1 MAAGLW
7 TLSSSEPG
15 RFPAHRP
22 PLAPAPSAGEAE
34 DRVALRS
41 VVLQAE
47 QGQIQIHTENIFPI
61 IKKAVYSGHEVFLRE
76 LVSNGV
82 DAISKRRMA
91 AMAGD
96 CSEGPEGKISIRID
110 REAKT
115 LTISDN
121 GIGMSADEVKRY
133 INQVAFSSAEDFLE
147 KYKSESDAIIG
158 HFGLGFYS
166 SFMVAKQVELVT
178 LSAREGSEAVCWS
191 CDGSPSFNLE
201 GAERSE
207 PGTDVVLHLM
217 EEELEYIEPA
227 RIKTLITTY
236 CDFMPVEV
244 QLEGETVN
252 KREAPWRKSARDLK
266 DEDYIELY
274 RYLYPFQGDPL
285 LWVHLNT
292 DYPYNLQG
300 ILYFPKFTGR
310 ADWEKGEI
318 RLYCN
323 QVFVSDSIKEVVPRY
338 LLPLR
343 GVIDSPD
350 IPLNVSRSALQT
362 DRRVRSIGGFVAK
375 KVGDRLKELHRD
387 DPKRYAEIW
396 ESLAPFIKIGA
407 MEDEKFADQVAELV
421 LFGTTAPAKEQ
432 PAGDQDGD
440 AWSDVSKVIDP
451 IPGEGGKA
459 YTTLSG
465 YRARLDAA
473 HDKRILYC
481 TDEAAQA
488 GALALWKSQGAEVL
502 LADTFI
508 DSQFIPWLEYRHE
521 ELKFQRVD
529 AELDDSLQEKDSE
542 LADAEGKDAS
552 EKLRELFKAALAND
566 KVTIQVQ
573 SLKGDTAPA
582 ALILLPEQMRRIND
596 MGALMEQRLPGL
608 PEHHVLLV
616 NRRHRLVE
624 GLLKLSAG
632 SVITTPGAGA
642 AASPSQQLAD
652 DLGRHLY
659 EMARLAVGGLEPNEL
674 AGFQQRS
681 ADLMGRLME
690 RGL

>member
-1 MAAGLW
+1 MA
-7 TLSSSEPG
+7 
-15 RFPAHRP
+15 
-22 PLAPAPSAGEAE
+22 
-34 DRVALRS
+34 
-41 VVLQAE
+41 VLE

-96 CSEGPEGKISIRID
+96 CGEGPEGLVSIRID

-147 KYKSESDAIIG
+147 KYKREDDAIIG

-166 SFMVAKQVELVT
+166 SFMVAARVELIS
-178 LSAREGSEAVCWS
+178 LSATPGAEAVRWS
-191 CDGSPSFNLE
+191 CDGSPNFSLE
-201 GAERSE
+201 SGERAE
-207 PGTDVVLHLM
+207 PGTDVILHLQ

-227 RIKTLITTY
+227 RIRSLITTY
-236 CDFMPVEV
+236 CDFLPVAV

-252 KREAPWRKSARDLK
+252 KREAPWRQSPRDLT
-266 DEDYIELY
+266 ENDYIALY

-292 DYPYNLQG
+292 DYPYTLQG
-300 ILYFPKFTGR
+300 ILYFPKITGR

-387 DPKRYAEIW
+387 EPARYAEIW
-396 ESLAPFIKIGA
+396 EGIAPFIKIGA
-407 MEDEKFADQVAELV
+407 MEDEKFADQVAELI
-421 LFGTTAPAKEQ
+421 LFGTTAAAVEP
-432 PAGDQDGD
+432 
-440 AWSDVSKVIDP
+440 DP
-451 IPGEGGKA
+451 VAVGEKA

-465 YRARLDAA
+465 YRSRLESSENQ
-473 HDKRILYC
+473 RILYC

-488 GALALWKSQGAEVL
+488 GPLALWQGQGAEVL
-502 LADTFI
+502 LADTLI
-508 DSQFIPWLEYRHE
+508 DAQFIPWLEDRHG

-529 AELDDSLQEKDSE
+529 AELDASIQEQESSLSDADGSDS
-542 LADAEGKDAS
+542 S
-552 EKLRELFKAALAND
+552 EKLRELFKGALAND

-573 SLKGDTAPA
+573 ALKGENTPA
-582 ALILLPEQMRRIND
+582 ALILLPEQMRRLND
-596 MGALMEQRLPGL
+596 IGALMEQRLPGL
-608 PEHHVLLV
+608 PDHHVLVV
-616 NRRHRLVE
+616 NRRHPLVA
-624 GLLKLSAG
+624 GLQKLS
-632 SVITTPGAGA
+632 SGAVLTGVGTS
-642 AASPSQQLAD
+642 SPSQQLAQE
-652 DLGRHLY
+652 LSRHIY
-659 EMARLAVGGLEPNEL
+659 ELARLAVGGLEPNQL

>member
-1 MAAGLW
+1 M
-7 TLSSSEPG
+7 T
-15 RFPAHRP
+15 
-22 PLAPAPSAGEAE
+22 
-34 DRVALRS
+34 
-41 VVLQAE
+41 
-47 QGQIQIHTENIFPI
+47 
-61 IKKAVYSGHEVFLRE
+61 
-76 LVSNGV
+76 
-82 DAISKRRMA
+82 
-91 AMAGD
+91 
-96 CSEGPEGKISIRID
+96 
-110 REAKT
+110 
-115 LTISDN
+115 
-121 GIGMSADEVKRY
+121 ADEVKRY

-166 SFMVAKQVELVT
+166 SFMVAAQVELVT
-178 LSAREGSEAVCWS
+178 LSAREGSEAVRWS
-191 CDGSPSFNLE
+191 CDGSPRFSLE
-201 GAERSE
+201 AATRGE
-207 PGTDVVLHLM
+207 PGTDVILHLM

-227 RIKTLITTY
+227 RIRTLITTY

-244 QLEGETVN
+244 QLEGELVN
-252 KREAPWRKSARDLK
+252 KREAPWRKSPRDLS
-266 DEDYIELY
+266 DNDYIELY

-318 RLYCN
+318 KLYCN

-375 KVGDRLKELHRD
+375 KVADRLKELHRD
-387 DPKRYAEIW
+387 EPRRYAEIW

-407 MEDEKFADQVAELV
+407 MEDDKFADQVADLV
-421 LFGTTAPAKEQ
+421 LFGTTGVAAE
-432 PAGDQDGD
+432 GDNP
-440 AWSDVSKVIDP
+440 DP
-451 IPGEGGKA
+451 IPAEGGKA
-459 YTTLSG
+459 FTTLTG
-465 YRARLDAA
+465 YRSRLDGAN
-473 HDKRILYC
+473 DKRILYC
-481 TDEAAQA
+481 SDEAGQA

-521 ELKFQRVD
+521 DLKFQRVD
-529 AELDDSLQEKDSE
+529 AELDDTLQDKDSE
-542 LADAEGKDAS
+542 LADADGKDSS
-552 EKLRELFKAALAND
+552 EKLRDLFKAALADD

-573 SLKGDTAPA
+573 ALKGEQAPA

-608 PEHHVLLV
+608 PDHHVLLV

-632 SVITTPGAGA
+632 SVITGAGGS
-642 AASPSQQLAD
+642 SPSQQLAD
-652 DLGRHLY
+652 DLSRHLY
-659 EMARLAVGGLEPNEL
+659 EMARLAVGGLEPNQL

-681 ADLMGRLME
+681 SDLMGRLME

>member
-1 MAAGLW
+1 M
-7 TLSSSEPG
+7 
-15 RFPAHRP
+15 
-22 PLAPAPSAGEAE
+22 
-34 DRVALRS
+34 
-41 VVLQAE
+41 VLQAE

-96 CSEGPEGKISIRID
+96 CSEGSEGQIRIRID

-121 GIGMSADEVKRY
+121 GIGMTADEVKRY
-133 INQVAFSSAEDFLE
+133 INQVAFSSAEDVLE
-147 KYKSESDAIIG
+147 KYQQENDAIIG

-178 LSAREGSEAVCWS
+178 LSAREGSEAVRWS
-191 CDGSPSFNLE
+191 CDGSPNFSLE
-201 GAERSE
+201 AGERSE
-207 PGTDVVLHLM
+207 AGTDVILHLM

-227 RIKTLITTY
+227 RIRTLITTY

-252 KREAPWRKSARDLK
+252 KREAPWRKSPRDLT
-266 DEDYIELY
+266 DNDYIELY

-300 ILYFPKFTGR
+300 ILYFPKSTGR

-318 RLYCN
+318 KLYCN

-375 KVGDRLKELHRD
+375 KVGDRLKDLHRD

-407 MEDEKFADQVAELV
+407 MEDEKFADQVSELV
-421 LFGTTAPAKEQ
+421 LFGSTASA
-432 PAGDQDGD
+432 ADGD
-440 AWSDVSKVIDP
+440 SPDP
-451 IPGEGGKA
+451 IPGNEGKA
-459 YTTLSG
+459 YTTLGG
-465 YRARLDAA
+465 YRSRLDQAN
-473 HDKRILYC
+473 DKRILYC
-481 TDEAAQA
+481 TDEAGQA

-508 DSQFIPWLEYRHE
+508 DTQFIPWLEYRHN

-529 AELDDSLQEKDSE
+529 SELDDSLQDKDNELSDADGKDS
-542 LADAEGKDAS
+542 S
-552 EKLRELFKAALAND
+552 EKLRELFKTALAND

-573 SLKGDTAPA
+573 ALKGDQAPA

-608 PEHHVLLV
+608 PDHHVLLV
-616 NRRHRLVE
+616 NRRHALVE

-632 SVITTPGAGA
+632 SVLTTTGQ
-642 AASPSQQLAD
+642 SPSQQLAD
-652 DLGRHLY
+652 ALSRHVY
-659 EMARLAVGGLEPNEL
+659 EMARLAVGGLEPNQL

-681 ADLMGRLME
+681 CDLMGRLMQ
-690 RGL
+690 RGI

>member
-1 MAAGLW
+1 MA
-7 TLSSSEPG
+7 
-15 RFPAHRP
+15 
-22 PLAPAPSAGEAE
+22 
-34 DRVALRS
+34 
-41 VVLQAE
+41 VLE
-47 QGQIQIHTENIFPI
+47 EKGQIQIHTENIFPI

-91 AMAGD
+91 AMGGD
-96 CSEGPEGKISIRID
+96 CNEGADGLISIRID
-110 REAKT
+110 REAST

-121 GIGMSADEVKRY
+121 GIGMTADEVKRY
-133 INQVAFSSAEDFLE
+133 INQVAFSSAEEFLE
-147 KYKSESDAIIG
+147 KYKSENDAIIG

-178 LSAREGSEAVCWS
+178 LSARSGAEAVRWS
-191 CDGSPSFNLE
+191 CDGSPQFSLE
-201 GAERSE
+201 AAERSE
-207 PGTDVVLHLM
+207 PGTDVILHLM
-217 EEELEYIEPA
+217 EEELEYIEPS
-227 RIKTLITTY
+227 RIRTLVTTY
-236 CDFMPVEV
+236 CDFLPVEV

-252 KREAPWRKSARDLK
+252 RREAPWRKSPRELSD
-266 DEDYIELY
+266 DDYIQFY

-300 ILYFPKFTGR
+300 ILYFPRITGR

-318 RLYCN
+318 KLYCN

-387 DPKRYAEIW
+387 DPGRYAEMW
-396 ESLAPFIKIGA
+396 DSLAPFIKIGA
-407 MEDEKFADQVAELV
+407 MEDEKFADQVADLV
-421 LFGTTAPAKEQ
+421 LFGTTAPAGEGEN
-432 PAGDQDGD
+432 P
-440 AWSDVSKVIDP
+440 DP
-451 IPGEGGKA
+451 IPVDDRA
-459 YTTLSG
+459 YTTLAGFRS
-465 YRARLDAA
+465 RLAPDN
-473 HDKRILYC
+473 DKRILYC
-481 TDEAAQA
+481 TDEAGQA
-488 GALALWKSQGAEVL
+488 GALSLWRGQGAEVL
-502 LADTFI
+502 LADTLI
-508 DSQFIPWLEYRHE
+508 DSQFLPWLEMRHE

-529 AELDDSLQEKDSE
+529 AEIDESLQDQESE
-542 LADAEGKDAS
+542 LADAEGKDS
-552 EKLRELFKAALAND
+552 TERLRDLFKGALAND

-573 SLKGDTAPA
+573 ALKGENAPA

-608 PEHHVLLV
+608 PDHHVLLV
-616 NRRHRLVE
+616 NRRHPLVE

-632 SVITTPGAGA
+632 AVITAPTGSS
-642 AASPSQQLAD
+642 ASPSQQLAD

-659 EMARLAVGGLEPNEL
+659 EMARLAVGGLEPNQL

-681 ADLMGRLME
+681 SDLMGRLMQ

>member
-1 MAAGLW
+1 M
-7 TLSSSEPG
+7 
-15 RFPAHRP
+15 
-22 PLAPAPSAGEAE
+22 
-34 DRVALRS
+34 
-41 VVLQAE
+41 VLQAE

-96 CSEGPEGKISIRID
+96 CSEGPEGKIQIRIN
-110 REAKT
+110 REANT

-121 GIGMSADEVKRY
+121 GIGMDAEEVKRY

-147 KYKSESDAIIG
+147 KYKSENDAIIG

-178 LSAREGSEAVCWS
+178 LSAREGSEAVRWT
-191 CDGSPSFNLE
+191 CDGSPNFSLE
-201 GAERSE
+201 GAERAE
-207 PGTDVVLHLM
+207 PGTDVILHLM
-217 EEELEYIEPA
+217 EEELEYIEPS
-227 RIKTLITTY
+227 RIRTLITTY
-236 CDFMPVEV
+236 CDFLPVEV

-252 KREAPWRKSARDLK
+252 KRESPWRKSPRELSDN
-266 DEDYIELY
+266 DYIELY

-300 ILYFPKFTGR
+300 ILFFPKSSGR

-318 RLYCN
+318 KLYCN
-323 QVFVSDSIKEVVPRY
+323 NVFVSDSIKEVVPRY

-375 KVGDRLKELHRD
+375 KVADRLKQLHKD
-387 DPKRYAEIW
+387 EPKRYAEIW

-407 MEDEKFADQVAELV
+407 MEDDKFADQVADLV
-421 LFGTTAPAKEQ
+421 LFGTTAQPQEQ
-432 PAGDQDGD
+432 PTAADGEANDQNL
-440 AWSDVSKVIDP
+440 DP
-451 IPGEGGKA
+451 IPGENGKVF
-459 YTTLSG
+459 TTLAG
-465 YRARLDAA
+465 YRSRLSAE

-481 TDEAAQA
+481 SDEAGQA
-488 GALALWKSQGAEVL
+488 GPLALWKSQGAEVL

-508 DSQFIPWLEYRHE
+508 DTQFIPWLEYRHE

-529 AELDDSLQEKDSE
+529 SELDDSLQERESE
-542 LADAEGKDAS
+542 LADADGKDSS
-552 EKLRELFKAALAND
+552 EKVRELFKGALAND
-566 KVTIQVQ
+566 KITIQVQ
-573 SLKGDTAPA
+573 ALKGDNAPA

-596 MGALMEQRLPGL
+596 MGALMEQRLPSL
-608 PEHHVLLV
+608 PDHHVLLV
-616 NRRHRLVE
+616 NRKHPLVE

-632 SVITTPGAGA
+632 SVITTAGGDSGS
-642 AASPSQQLAD
+642 SPSQQLAD
-652 DLGRHLY
+652 DLSRHLY
-659 EMARLAVGGLEPNEL
+659 DLARLAVGGLEPNQL

-681 ADLMGRLME
+681 ADVMSRLMA

>member
-1 MAAGLW
+1 MV
-7 TLSSSEPG
+7 T
-15 RFPAHRP
+15 
-22 PLAPAPSAGEAE
+22 
-34 DRVALRS
+34 
-41 VVLQAE
+41 AE

-76 LVSNGV
+76 LVSNGT

-96 CSEGPEGKISIRID
+96 CSEGSEGLISITID

-121 GIGMSADEVKRY
+121 GIGMNADEVKRY
-133 INQVAFSSAEDFLE
+133 INQVAFSSAEEFLE
-147 KYKSESDAIIG
+147 KYKSEGDAIIG

-166 SFMVAKQVELVT
+166 SFMVANQVELVS
-178 LSAREGSEAVCWS
+178 LSAKPDSEAVRWS
-191 CDGSPSFNLE
+191 CDGSPNFSLE
-201 GAERSE
+201 AAERSE
-207 PGTDVVLHLM
+207 PGTDVILHLQ

-227 RIKTLITTY
+227 RLRTLINTY

-252 KREAPWRKSARDLK
+252 KREAPWRKSPRELS

-300 ILYFPKFTGR
+300 ILFFPKSTGR

-318 RLYCN
+318 KLYCN
-323 QVFVSDSIKEVVPRY
+323 QVFVSDSIKEVVPKY

-375 KVGDRLKELHRD
+375 KVGDRLKQLHRD
-387 DPKRYAEIW
+387 EPQRYAEIW

-421 LFGTTAPAKEQ
+421 LFGTTAAAAE
-432 PAGDQDGD
+432 GDN
-440 AWSDVSKVIDP
+440 ADP
-451 IPGEGGKA
+451 IAAEGGKCF
-459 YTTLSG
+459 TTLAN
-465 YRARLDAA
+465 YRTRLDASN
-473 HDKRILYC
+473 DKRILYC
-481 TDEAAQA
+481 TDEAGQA
-488 GALALWKSQGAEVL
+488 GALALWKGQGAEVL

-508 DSQFIPWLEYRHE
+508 DTQFIPWLEYRHN
-521 ELKFQRVD
+521 ELTFQRVD
-529 AELDDSLQEKDSE
+529 AELDDSLQEQESNLSDADGKDSNE
-542 LADAEGKDAS
+542 S
-552 EKLRELFKAALAND
+552 LRDLFKGSLNND

-573 SLKGDTAPA
+573 ALKGDNAPA
-582 ALILLPEQMRRIND
+582 ALILLPEQMRRMND

-608 PEHHVLLV
+608 PDNHVLLV

-624 GLLKLSAG
+624 GLQKLKAG
-632 SVITTPGAGA
+632 ALVTGAGQ
-642 AASPSQQLAD
+642 SPSQELAEQLS
-652 DLGRHLY
+652 RHVY
-659 EMARLAVGGLEPNEL
+659 EMAKLAVGGLEPNEL

-681 ADLMGRLME
+681 CDLMGQLMD

>member
-1 MAAGLW
+1 M
-7 TLSSSEPG
+7 
-15 RFPAHRP
+15 
-22 PLAPAPSAGEAE
+22 
-34 DRVALRS
+34 
-41 VVLQAE
+41 LQAE

-178 LSAREGSEAVCWS
+178 LSAKGGSEAVRWS

-207 PGTDVVLHLM
+207 PGTDVILHLM

-252 KREAPWRKSARDLK
+252 KREAPWRKSPRDLT
-266 DEDYIELY
+266 DNDYIELY

-300 ILYFPKFTGR
+300 ILFFPKFTGR

-323 QVFVSDSIKEVVPRY
+323 NVFVSDSIKEVVPRY

-387 DPKRYAEIW
+387 EPKRYAEIW

-407 MEDEKFADQVAELV
+407 MEDEKFADQVANLV
-421 LFGTTAPAKEQ
+421 LFGTTAAAQEHPSAVD
-432 PAGDQDGD
+432 AGDQSGD
-440 AWSDVSKVIDP
+440 AWADGNTPVDP
-451 IPGEGGKA
+451 IPGADGKA
-459 YTTLSG
+459 YTTLAG
-465 YRARLDAA
+465 YRSRLDGAN
-473 HDKRILYC
+473 DKRILYC
-481 TDEAAQA
+481 TDEAGQA

-508 DSQFIPWLEYRHE
+508 DTQFIPWLEYRHE

-529 AELDDSLQEKDSE
+529 AELDDSLQEKESE
-542 LADAEGKDAS
+542 ISDADGKDAS
-552 EKLRELFKAALAND
+552 EKLRELFKTALNND
-566 KVTIQVQ
+566 QVTIQIQ
-573 SLKGDTAPA
+573 ALKGESAPA

-608 PEHHVLLV
+608 PDHHVLLV

-632 SVITTPGAGA
+632 SVITTPGAGSA
-642 AASPSQQLAD
+642 SSPSQQLAD
-652 DLGRHLY
+652 DLSRHLY
-659 EMARLAVGGLEPNEL
+659 EMARLAVGGLEPNQL

>member
-1 MAAGLW
+1 MA
-7 TLSSSEPG
+7 
-15 RFPAHRP
+15 
-22 PLAPAPSAGEAE
+22 
-34 DRVALRS
+34 
-41 VVLQAE
+41 VLE
-47 QGQIQIHTENIFPI
+47 EKGQIQIHTENIFPI

-91 AMAGD
+91 AMGGD
-96 CSEGPEGKISIRID
+96 CSEGTDGLISIRID
-110 REAKT
+110 REAST

-121 GIGMSADEVKRY
+121 GIGMTADEVKRY
-133 INQVAFSSAEDFLE
+133 INQVAFSSAEEFLE
-147 KYKSESDAIIG
+147 KYKSENDAIIG

-178 LSAREGSEAVCWS
+178 LSARSGAEAVRWS
-191 CDGSPSFNLE
+191 CDGSPQFSLE
-201 GAERSE
+201 AAERSE
-207 PGTDVVLHLM
+207 PGTDVILHLM
-217 EEELEYIEPA
+217 EEELEYIEPS
-227 RIKTLITTY
+227 RIRTLVTTY
-236 CDFMPVEV
+236 CDFLPVEV

-252 KREAPWRKSARDLK
+252 RREAPWRKSPRELSD
-266 DEDYIELY
+266 DDYIQFY

-300 ILYFPKFTGR
+300 ILYFPRITGR

-318 RLYCN
+318 KLYCN

-387 DPKRYAEIW
+387 DPGRYAEMW
-396 ESLAPFIKIGA
+396 DSLAPFIKIGA
-407 MEDEKFADQVAELV
+407 MEDEKFADQVADLV
-421 LFGTTAPAKEQ
+421 LFGTTAPAGEGEN
-432 PAGDQDGD
+432 P
-440 AWSDVSKVIDP
+440 DP
-451 IPGEGGKA
+451 IPVNDRA
-459 YTTLSG
+459 YTTLAGFRS
-465 YRARLDAA
+465 RLAPDN
-473 HDKRILYC
+473 DKRILYC
-481 TDEAAQA
+481 TDEAGQA
-488 GALALWKSQGAEVL
+488 GALSLWGGQGAEVL
-502 LADTFI
+502 LADTLI
-508 DSQFIPWLEYRHE
+508 DSQFLPWLEMRHD

-529 AELDDSLQEKDSE
+529 AELDESLQDQESE
-542 LADAEGKDAS
+542 LADAEGKDS
-552 EKLRELFKAALAND
+552 TERLRDLFKGALAND

-573 SLKGDTAPA
+573 ALKGDNAPA

-608 PEHHVLLV
+608 PDHHVLLV
-616 NRRHRLVE
+616 NRRHPLVE

-632 SVITTPGAGA
+632 AVITAPTGSS
-642 AASPSQQLAD
+642 ASPSQQLAD

-659 EMARLAVGGLEPNEL
+659 EMARLAVGGLEPNQL

-681 ADLMGRLME
+681 SDLMGRLMQ

>member
-1 MAAGLW
+1 M
-7 TLSSSEPG
+7 P
-15 RFPAHRP
+15 
-22 PLAPAPSAGEAE
+22 
-34 DRVALRS
+34 
-41 VVLQAE
+41 VLE
-47 QGQIQIHTENIFPI
+47 EKGQIQIHTENIFPI

-96 CSEGPEGKISIRID
+96 CSEGPEGVIQIRID
-110 REAKT
+110 REKKT

-121 GIGMSADEVKRY
+121 GIGMTADEVKRY

-147 KYKSESDAIIG
+147 KYKSEDDAIIG

-166 SFMVAKQVELVT
+166 SFMVAAQVELVS
-178 LSAREGSEAVCWS
+178 LSARQGSDAVRWS
-191 CDGSPSFNLE
+191 CDGSPSFSLE
-201 GAERSE
+201 SAERSE
-207 PGTDVVLHLM
+207 PGTDVILHLM
-217 EEELEYIEPA
+217 EEELEYLEPA
-227 RIKTLITTY
+227 RIRTLVSTY
-236 CDFMPVEV
+236 CDFLPVAV

-252 KREAPWRKSARDLK
+252 KREAPWRRSPRELS
-266 DEDYIELY
+266 ENDYIELY

-285 LWVHLNT
+285 LWVHLST
-292 DYPYNLQG
+292 DYPYTLQG
-300 ILYFPKFTGR
+300 ILYFPKSSGR

-318 RLYCN
+318 KLYCN

-375 KVGDRLKELHRD
+375 KVADRLKQLHRD
-387 DPKRYAEIW
+387 EPKRYAEIW

-421 LFGTTAPAKEQ
+421 LFGTTAPAASEAAGQ
-432 PAGDQDGD
+432 DANGEDGETPATL
-440 AWSDVSKVIDP
+440 DP
-451 IPGEGGKA
+451 IPGQDGRA
-459 YTTLSG
+459 YTTLAG
-465 YRARLDAA
+465 YRSRLDAA

-481 TDEAAQA
+481 TDEAGQA
-488 GALALWKSQGAEVL
+488 GALALWKAQGAEVL
-502 LADTFI
+502 LADSFI
-508 DSQFIPWLEYRHE
+508 DTQFIPWLEYRHE
-521 ELKFQRVD
+521 DLKFQRVD
-529 AELDDSLQEKDSE
+529 AELDDSLKEQESE
-542 LADAEGKDAS
+542 LADAEGKDSS
-552 EKLRELFKAALAND
+552 EKLRDLFRTALNND

-573 SLKGDTAPA
+573 ALKGEEAPA

-608 PEHHVLLV
+608 PDHHVLLV
-616 NRRHRLVE
+616 NRRHPLVE

-632 SVITTPGAGA
+632 AVITTPGAGG
-642 AASPSQQLAD
+642 ASPSQQLAD
-652 DLGRHLY
+652 DLACHVYDL
-659 EMARLAVGGLEPNEL
+659 ARLAVGGLEPNQL
-674 AGFQQRS
+674 SGFQQRS
-681 ADLMGRLME
+681 AELMGRLMQ

>member
-1 MAAGLW
+1 M
-7 TLSSSEPG
+7 G
-15 RFPAHRP
+15 RGIWAIPRRVPA
-22 PLAPAPSAGEAE
+22 
-34 DRVALRS
+34 
-41 VVLQAE
+41 VLQAE

-96 CSEGPEGKISIRID
+96 CSEGSDGKIQIRLD

-121 GIGMSADEVKRY
+121 GIGMTADEVKRY

-166 SFMVAKQVELVT
+166 SFMVAAQVELVT
-178 LSAREGSEAVCWS
+178 LSAREGSEAVRWS
-191 CDGSPSFNLE
+191 CDGSPRFSLE
-201 GAERSE
+201 AASRSE
-207 PGTDVVLHLM
+207 AGTDVILHLM

-252 KREAPWRKSARDLK
+252 KREAPWRKSPRDLS
-266 DEDYIELY
+266 DQDYIELY

-300 ILYFPKFTGR
+300 ILYFPKLTGR

-318 RLYCN
+318 KLYCN

-387 DPKRYAEIW
+387 EPKRYAEIW

-407 MEDEKFADQVAELV
+407 MEDDKFADQVADLV
-421 LFGTTAPAKEQ
+421 LFGTTSPAT
-432 PAGDQDGD
+432 D
-440 AWSDVSKVIDP
+440 ADSADP
-451 IPGEGGKA
+451 IPAEGGKTF
-459 YTTLSG
+459 TTLSG
-465 YRARLDAA
+465 YRSRLDAA
-473 HDKRILYC
+473 NDKRILYC
-481 TDEAAQA
+481 TDEAGQA

-508 DSQFIPWLEYRHE
+508 DSQFIPWLEYRHV

-529 AELDDSLQEKDSE
+529 AELDDTLQDKESE
-542 LADAEGKDAS
+542 LADAEGKDSS
-552 EKLRELFKAALAND
+552 EKLRDLFKAALADD

-573 SLKGDTAPA
+573 ALKGDNAPA

-608 PEHHVLLV
+608 PDHHVLLI
-616 NRRHRLVE
+616 NRRHKLVE

-632 SVITTPGAGA
+632 SVITGA
-642 AASPSQQLAD
+642 AGGSPSQQLAD
-652 DLGRHLY
+652 DLSRHLY
-659 EMARLAVGGLEPNEL
+659 EMARLAVGGLEPNQL

-681 ADLMGRLME
+681 SDLMGRLME

>member
-1 MAAGLW
+1 M
-7 TLSSSEPG
+7 
-15 RFPAHRP
+15 
-22 PLAPAPSAGEAE
+22 
-34 DRVALRS
+34 S
-41 VVLQAE
+41 VLE

-76 LVSNGV
+76 LVSNGT

-96 CSEGPEGKISIRID
+96 CSEGTEGLISIKID

-121 GIGMSADEVKRY
+121 GIGMNVDEVKRY
-133 INQVAFSSAEDFLE
+133 INQVAFSSAEEFLE
-147 KYKSESDAIIG
+147 KYKSEDDAIIG

-166 SFMVAKQVELVT
+166 SFMVASQVELVS
-178 LSAREGSEAVCWS
+178 LSARPNSEAVRWS
-191 CDGSPSFNLE
+191 CDGSPNFSLE
-201 GAERSE
+201 AAERSE
-207 PGTDVVLHLM
+207 PGTDVILHLQ

-227 RIKTLITTY
+227 RIRTLINTY

-252 KREAPWRKSARDLK
+252 KREAPWRKSPRELS

-300 ILYFPKFTGR
+300 ILYFPKSTGR

-318 RLYCN
+318 KLYCN
-323 QVFVSDSIKEVVPRY
+323 QVFVSDSIKEVVPKY

-375 KVGDRLKELHRD
+375 KVGDRLKQLHRD
-387 DPKRYAEIW
+387 EPARYAEIW

-421 LFGTTAPAKEQ
+421 LFGTTAA
-432 PAGDQDGD
+432 AGEGETP
-440 AWSDVSKVIDP
+440 DP
-451 IPGEGGKA
+451 VAAEGGKRF
-459 YTTLSG
+459 TTLAG
-465 YRARLDAA
+465 YRSRLDA
-473 HDKRILYC
+473 DNNKRILYC
-481 TDEAAQA
+481 TDEAGQA
-488 GALALWKSQGAEVL
+488 GALALWQGQGAEVL

-508 DSQFIPWLEYRHE
+508 DTQFIPWLEYRHE

-529 AELDDSLQEKDSE
+529 AELDDSLQDKDTGVT
-542 LADAEGKDAS
+542 DAEGKDSS
-552 EKLRELFKAALAND
+552 EGLRDLFKASLNND

-573 SLKGDTAPA
+573 ALKGDNAPA
-582 ALILLPEQMRRIND
+582 ALILLPEQMRRMND

-608 PEHHVLLV
+608 PDHHVLLI

-624 GLLKLSAG
+624 GMQKLAAG
-632 SVITTPGAGA
+632 SVIAGGGSS
-642 AASPSQQLAD
+642 SPSQQLAEQ
-652 DLGRHLY
+652 LSRHVY
-659 EMARLAVGGLEPNEL
+659 EMAKLSVGGLEPNEL

-681 ADLMGRLME
+681 CDLMGELMN

>member
-1 MAAGLW
+1 M
-7 TLSSSEPG
+7 G
-15 RFPAHRP
+15 RLPAHGS
-22 PLAPAPSAGEAE
+22 PLALATTPGESGTHVAPKT
-34 DRVALRS
+34 

-96 CSEGPEGKISIRID
+96 CSEGSEGQIRIRID

-121 GIGMSADEVKRY
+121 GIGMTADEVKRY

-147 KYKSESDAIIG
+147 KYKQENDAIIG

-166 SFMVAKQVELVT
+166 SFMVAKQVELIT
-178 LSAREGSEAVCWS
+178 LSARDGSEAVRWS
-191 CDGSPSFNLE
+191 CDGSPNFSLE
-201 GAERSE
+201 AAERSE

-227 RIKTLITTY
+227 RIRTLITTY

-252 KREAPWRKSARDLK
+252 KREAPWRKSPRELSD
-266 DEDYIELY
+266 DDYIELY

-300 ILYFPKFTGR
+300 ILYFPKSTGR

-318 RLYCN
+318 KLYCN

-375 KVGDRLKELHRD
+375 KVGDRLKDLHRD

-407 MEDEKFADQVAELV
+407 MEDDKFADQVSELV
-421 LFGTTAPAKEQ
+421 LFGTTATAAEGESP
-432 PAGDQDGD
+432 
-440 AWSDVSKVIDP
+440 DP
-451 IPGEGGKA
+451 IPGTDGKA
-459 YTTLSG
+459 YTTLGG
-465 YRARLDAA
+465 YRSRLDAA
-473 HDKRILYC
+473 QDKRILYC
-481 TDEAAQA
+481 TDEAGQA
-488 GALALWKSQGAEVL
+488 GALALWKGQGAEVL

-508 DSQFIPWLEYRHE
+508 DTQFIPWLEYRHS

-529 AELDDSLQEKDSE
+529 SELDDSLQEKESE
-542 LADAEGKDAS
+542 LSDADGKDSS
-552 EKLRELFKAALAND
+552 EKVRELFKTALAND

-573 SLKGDTAPA
+573 ALKGDQAPA

-616 NRRHRLVE
+616 NRRHPLVE

-632 SVITTPGAGA
+632 SVITGTGS
-642 AASPSQQLAD
+642 SPSQQLAD
-652 DLGRHLY
+652 DLSRHIY
-659 EMARLAVGGLEPNEL
+659 EMARLAVGGLEPNQL

-681 ADLMGRLME
+681 CDLMGRLME
-690 RGL
+690 RGI

>member
-1 MAAGLW
+1 MA
-7 TLSSSEPG
+7 
-15 RFPAHRP
+15 
-22 PLAPAPSAGEAE
+22 
-34 DRVALRS
+34 
-41 VVLQAE
+41 VLEE

-96 CSEGPEGKISIRID
+96 CSEGPEGRIAIRID
-110 REAKT
+110 REART

-121 GIGMSADEVKRY
+121 GIGMDAEEVKRY

-147 KYKSESDAIIG
+147 KYKQESDAIIG

-166 SFMVAKQVELVT
+166 SFMVARQVELVS
-178 LSAREGSEAVCWS
+178 LSARPGREAVRWS
-191 CDGSPSFNLE
+191 CDGSPNFSLE

-207 PGTDVVLHLM
+207 PGTDVILHLM
-217 EEELEYIEPA
+217 EEELEYLEPS
-227 RIKTLITTY
+227 RLRTLITTY
-236 CDFMPVEV
+236 CDFLPVEV

-252 KREAPWRKSARDLK
+252 KREAPWRKSPRDLT
-266 DEDYIELY
+266 DDDYIELY

-300 ILYFPKFTGR
+300 ILFFPRSSGR

-323 QVFVSDSIKEVVPRY
+323 NVFVSDSIKEVVPRY

-375 KVGDRLKELHRD
+375 KVGDRLKALHRE
-387 DPKRYAEIW
+387 DPRRYAAIW
-396 ESLAPFIKIGA
+396 DSLAPFIKIGA
-407 MEDEKFADQVAELV
+407 LEDEKFADQVADLV
-421 LFGTTAPAKEQ
+421 LFGTTATAQEGGEAELANP
-432 PAGDQDGD
+432 
-440 AWSDVSKVIDP
+440 DP
-451 IPGEGGKA
+451 IPGEAGRA
-459 YTTLSG
+459 YTTLAG
-465 YRARLDAA
+465 YRSRLEAA
-473 HDKRILYC
+473 HAQRILYC
-481 TDEAAQA
+481 TDEAGQA
-488 GALALWKSQGAEVL
+488 GALALWRSQGAEVL

-508 DSQFIPWLEYRHE
+508 DTQFIPWLEYRHSD
-521 ELKFQRVD
+521 LKFQRVD
-529 AELDDSLQEKDSE
+529 AELDDSLQEQESE
-542 LADAEGKDAS
+542 LADADGKDAS
-552 EKLRELFKAALAND
+552 EKLRELFKGALAND

-573 SLKGDTAPA
+573 ALKGDGAPA
-582 ALILLPEQMRRIND
+582 ALILLPEQMRRLND

-608 PEHHVLLV
+608 PDHHVLLV

-632 SVITTPGAGA
+632 AVITGAGA
-642 AASPSQQLAD
+642 SSPSQELAQA
-652 DLGRHLY
+652 LSRHLY
-659 EMARLAVGGLEPNEL
+659 ETARLAVGGLEPNQL

-681 ADLMGRLME
+681 CDLMGQLME

>member
-1 MAAGLW
+1 M
-7 TLSSSEPG
+7 
-15 RFPAHRP
+15 
-22 PLAPAPSAGEAE
+22 
-34 DRVALRS
+34 
-41 VVLQAE
+41 LQAE

-96 CSEGPEGKISIRID
+96 CAEGSEGQIRIRID
-110 REAKT
+110 RDAKT

-121 GIGMSADEVKRY
+121 GIGMTADEVKRY

-147 KYKSESDAIIG
+147 KYKQENDAIIG

-178 LSAREGSEAVCWS
+178 LSARDGSEAVRWS
-191 CDGSPSFNLE
+191 CDGSPNFSLE

-227 RIKTLITTY
+227 RIRTLITTY

-252 KREAPWRKSARDLK
+252 KREAPWRKSPRDLT
-266 DEDYIELY
+266 DDDYIELY

-300 ILYFPKFTGR
+300 ILYFPKASGR

-318 RLYCN
+318 KLYCN

-375 KVGDRLKELHRD
+375 KV
-387 DPKRYAEIW
+387 
-396 ESLAPFIKIGA
+396 
-407 MEDEKFADQVAELV
+407 
-421 LFGTTAPAKEQ
+421 
-432 PAGDQDGD
+432 
-440 AWSDVSKVIDP
+440 
-451 IPGEGGKA
+451 
-459 YTTLSG
+459 
-465 YRARLDAA
+465 
-473 HDKRILYC
+473 
-481 TDEAAQA
+481 
-488 GALALWKSQGAEVL
+488 
-502 LADTFI
+502 
-508 DSQFIPWLEYRHE
+508 
-521 ELKFQRVD
+521 
-529 AELDDSLQEKDSE
+529 
-542 LADAEGKDAS
+542 
-552 EKLRELFKAALAND
+552 
-566 KVTIQVQ
+566 
-573 SLKGDTAPA
+573 
-582 ALILLPEQMRRIND
+582 
-596 MGALMEQRLPGL
+596 
-608 PEHHVLLV
+608 
-616 NRRHRLVE
+616 
-624 GLLKLSAG
+624 
-632 SVITTPGAGA
+632 
-642 AASPSQQLAD
+642 
-652 DLGRHLY
+652 
-659 EMARLAVGGLEPNEL
+659 
-674 AGFQQRS
+674 
-681 ADLMGRLME
+681 
-690 RGL
+690 

>member
-1 MAAGLW
+1 M
-7 TLSSSEPG
+7 T
-15 RFPAHRP
+15 
-22 PLAPAPSAGEAE
+22 
-34 DRVALRS
+34 
-41 VVLQAE
+41 VLE

-96 CSEGPEGKISIRID
+96 CSEGPEAKISIRID
-110 REAKT
+110 REAQT

-121 GIGMSADEVKRY
+121 GIGMNVDEVKRY

-147 KYKSESDAIIG
+147 KYKQENDAIIG

-166 SFMVAKQVELVT
+166 SFMVAKQVELVS
-178 LSAREGSEAVCWS
+178 LSASAGAEAVRWS
-191 CDGSPSFNLE
+191 CDGSPNFSLE
-201 GAERSE
+201 QAERSE
-207 PGTDVVLHLM
+207 PGTDVILHLM

-227 RIKTLITTY
+227 RIRTLITTY
-236 CDFMPVEV
+236 CDFLPVEV

-252 KREAPWRKSARDLK
+252 KREAPWRKSPRDLT
-266 DEDYIELY
+266 DNDYIELY

-300 ILYFPKFTGR
+300 ILFFPKSSGR

-318 RLYCN
+318 KLYCN
-323 QVFVSDSIKEVVPRY
+323 NVFVSDSIKEVVPRY

-387 DPKRYAEIW
+387 DPKRYAESW

-407 MEDEKFADQVAELV
+407 MEDEKFADQVADLV
-421 LFGTTAPAKEQ
+421 LFGTSASPTEQ
-432 PAGDQDGD
+432 EPGEVE
-440 AWSDVSKVIDP
+440 SIDP

-459 YTTLSG
+459 YTTLAG
-465 YRARLDAA
+465 YRTRLDAA
-473 HDKRILYC
+473 NDKRILYC
-481 TDEAAQA
+481 TDEAGQA

-508 DSQFIPWLEYRHE
+508 DTQFIPWLEYRHE

-529 AELDDSLQEKDSE
+529 SELDESLQEKESE
-542 LADAEGKDAS
+542 ISDADGKDSS
-552 EKLRELFKAALAND
+552 EKLRDLFKAALAND

-573 SLKGDTAPA
+573 ALKGDNSPA

-608 PEHHVLLV
+608 PDHHVLLV
-616 NRRHRLVE
+616 NRKHPLVE

-632 SVITTPGAGA
+632 SVITTGGSGGS
-642 AASPSQQLAD
+642 SPSQQLAD
-652 DLGRHLY
+652 DLGRHVY
-659 EMARLAVGGLEPNEL
+659 ELARLAVGGLEPNEL

-681 ADLMGRLME
+681 SDLMGKLME

>member
-1 MAAGLW
+1 M
-7 TLSSSEPG
+7 T
-15 RFPAHRP
+15 
-22 PLAPAPSAGEAE
+22 
-34 DRVALRS
+34 
-41 VVLQAE
+41 VLE

-96 CSEGPEGKISIRID
+96 CSEGPEAKISIRID
-110 REAKT
+110 REAQT

-121 GIGMSADEVKRY
+121 GIGMNVDEVKRY

-147 KYKSESDAIIG
+147 KYKQENDAIIG

-166 SFMVAKQVELVT
+166 SFMVAKQVELVS
-178 LSAREGSEAVCWS
+178 LSASAGAEAVRWS
-191 CDGSPSFNLE
+191 CDGSPNFSLE
-201 GAERSE
+201 QAERSE
-207 PGTDVVLHLM
+207 PGTDVILHLM

-227 RIKTLITTY
+227 RIRTLITTY
-236 CDFMPVEV
+236 CDFLPVEV

-252 KREAPWRKSARDLK
+252 KREALWRKSPRDLS
-266 DEDYIELY
+266 DNDYIELY

-300 ILYFPKFTGR
+300 ILFFPKSSGR

-318 RLYCN
+318 KLYCN
-323 QVFVSDSIKEVVPRY
+323 NVFVSDSIKEVVPRY

-387 DPKRYAEIW
+387 DPKRYAESW

-407 MEDEKFADQVAELV
+407 MEDEKFADQVADLV
-421 LFGTTAPAKEQ
+421 LFGTSASPTEQ
-432 PAGDQDGD
+432 EPGEGE
-440 AWSDVSKVIDP
+440 SIDP

-459 YTTLSG
+459 YTTLAG
-465 YRARLDAA
+465 YRTRLDAA
-473 HDKRILYC
+473 NDKRILYC
-481 TDEAAQA
+481 TDEAGQA

-508 DSQFIPWLEYRHE
+508 DTQFIPWLEYRHE

-529 AELDDSLQEKDSE
+529 SELDESLQEKESE
-542 LADAEGKDAS
+542 ISDADGKDSS
-552 EKLRELFKAALAND
+552 EKLRDLFKAALAND

-573 SLKGDTAPA
+573 ALKGDNSPA

-608 PEHHVLLV
+608 PDHHVLLV
-616 NRRHRLVE
+616 NRKHPLVE

-632 SVITTPGAGA
+632 SVITTGGSGGS
-642 AASPSQQLAD
+642 SPSQQLAD
-652 DLGRHLY
+652 DLGRHVY
-659 EMARLAVGGLEPNEL
+659 ELARLAVGGLEPNEL

-681 ADLMGRLME
+681 SDLMGKLME